1 MIDGC
6 SRFQIFLW
14 IVLPLSK
21 PALATL
27 ATFTFMGAWRS
38 FLWPMIMTNA
48 AEMRTLPVGLASF
61 MTEYGAEWPVMMAG
75 AMMMIAP
82 MIVFFLLC
90 QRWFVE
96 GIQIGA
102 VKG

>member
-1 MIDGC
+1 
-6 SRFQIFLW
+6 
-14 IVLPLSK
+14 
-21 PALATL
+21 
-27 ATFTFMGAWRS
+27 
-38 FLWPMIMTNA
+38 
-48 AEMRTLPVGLASF
+48 
-61 MTEYGAEWPVMMAG
+61 MMAG
-75 AMMMIAP
+75 TMMVMVP